1 MLLPD
6 SGKYPWRNMQNNFFP
21 ETQAFEV
28 QIGDANS
35 FIWACYSGL
44 WHLVSEAKRLNDAL
58 GVTDWKKAEAYLMP
72 GAPGAGGVDLNEIA
86 IRRPWAAHEDEFEQN
101 ILIQMSVLYEE
112 WAVTVCQLIDPS
124 FDGAADLLQFPA
136 SMPRNRL
143 AIKTWMAWKSAI
155 DGNPSVLIANEFQPG
170 LLARYN
176 SGIRQIEPLLKWY
189 RFFKECRNTR
199 VHSSGRHTDASVKAF
214 NEANVAPLT
223 TCGLSR
229 DLALSNAPA
238 VGRPATMGLKNALLG
253 MAVVQRLANA
263 FDALLC
269 HSPSC
274 ETYMLAK
281 LTTASKAIDRIPG
294 AAPAKRNDHIRSILT
309 KAQLPLSAN
318 FVATDNYLKA
328 HGLIKF

>member
-1 MLLPD
+1 
-6 SGKYPWRNMQNNFFP
+6 MQTNFFP
-21 ETQAFEV
+21 QTQAFEV

-35 FIWACYSGL
+35 FMWACYSGL

-72 GAPGAGGVDLNEIA
+72 GAPGAGGVDLKEIA
-86 IRRPWAAHEDEFEQN
+86 IRHSWAAHEDEFEQN

-112 WAVTVCQLIDPS
+112 WAGSVCQLIDPS
-124 FDGAADLLQFPA
+124 FAGAADLLQFPA
-136 SMPRNRL
+136 SKPRNHL
-143 AIKTWMAWKSAI
+143 VIKTWMAWKSAI

-170 LLARYN
+170 LLARY
-176 SGIRQIEPLLKWY
+176 SPVIPQIEPLLKWY

-199 VHSSGRHTDASVKAF
+199 VHSGGLHTDASVKAF
-214 NEANVAPLT
+214 NAANVTPLT

-238 VGRPATMGLKNALLG
+238 VGQPATMGMKNALLG

-274 ETYMLAK
+274 ETHVLAK
-281 LTTASKAIDRIPG
+281 LTTASTAIGRIPG
-294 AAPAKRNDHIRSILT
+294 ATLAKRNDHIRSILT
-309 KAQLPLSAN
+309 RAQLPLPAN